1 MSAQLINQV
10 RATLKAKEAAHYLGF
25 SYWKLLEL
33 VKAGEIPVIRAGN
46 RLLFRR
52 ETLDLWL
59 SQQEAASVEPG
70 PESVGKIRRLK

>member
-1 MSAQLINQV
+1 MNVQPASPI
-10 RATLKAKEAAHYLGF
+10 RATLTAREAAAYLGF

-33 VKAGEIPVIRAGN
+33 VKVGEIPVIRAGN

-52 ETLDLWL
+52 ETLDQWL
-59 SQQEAASVEPG
+59 SQQETASMVE